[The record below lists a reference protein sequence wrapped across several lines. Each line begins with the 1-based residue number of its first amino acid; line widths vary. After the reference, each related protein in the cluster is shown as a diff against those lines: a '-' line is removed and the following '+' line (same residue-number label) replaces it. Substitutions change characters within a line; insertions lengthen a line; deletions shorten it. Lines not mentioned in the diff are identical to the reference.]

1 MLFQKHICHNFDNL
15 QAELTYP
22 HKQRFLNERWII
34 INKSLLTGNHHLD
47 ATNYCDRPKGFFRGF
62 IFGLPI
68 SILLWVI
75 ILKVIKLFLN

>member
-1 MLFQKHICHNFDNL
+1 MLFQKHICHNYDNL

-22 HKQRFLNERWII
+22 NRKIFLNERWIV
-34 INKSLLTGNHHLD
+34 INKSLLNVNHHLD
-47 ATNYCDRPKGFFRGF
+47 ETNYRDRPKGFFRGF

-75 ILKVIKLFLN
+75 IWKVINLFLN